1 MSYSRRMESLAE
13 KYRQF
18 FEDKTRGQILALIC
32 PYTFHIDYS
41 PLNLRS
47 GGFDSWDYDT
57 ELREYVENG
66 IKRLRY
72 FMEYTGDLDNDYI
85 PAMGMNFGY
94 GPHSAYYSGQEVI
107 MGEETSW
114 TRPFLTSWDKLDD
127 LRLDKNNYWY
137 RKILEGYGYIK
148 EFNTGDFAVSCFS
161 NAGPADMANALL
173 GDALF
178 YDIYDEPEMVH
189 RLMAKCVDAIT
200 TLEEDIY
207 TAADPVT
214 AGSEKGQVT
223 ANVWF
228 PRRAPYLSEDFN
240 DLCSLEQF
248 REFGFKYTQKILDTF
263 GGAFIHHHAKGRHI
277 HGELAKLRNLRLLE
291 ISWDPNCP
299 RPIDEDLPGII
310 EEHGDL
316 PLMIRCRAEDVYN
329 RIGELKKGRIIL
341 MLNLD
346 TLQEGREV
354 MKFIRKNSKI

>member
-1 MSYSRRMESLAE
+1 MSYSRHICCLAE

-18 FEDKTRGQILALIC
+18 FEDKTKGQILVLIC

-41 PLNLRS
+41 PLNLRTHR
-47 GGFDSWDYDT
+47 FDAWDYDK
-57 ELREYVENG
+57 ELREYVENSV
-66 IKRLRY
+66 KRLRY
-72 FMEYTGDLDNDYI
+72 FMEHTRDLDNDYV
-85 PAMGMNFGY
+85 PSMGINFGY
-94 GPHSAYYSGQEVI
+94 GPHSAYYSGQEVV
-107 MGEETSW
+107 MGQETSW

-127 LRLDKNNYWY
+127 LKLDKNIYWY
-137 RKILEGYGYIK
+137 RKILEGYRYIS
-148 EFNTGDFAVSCFS
+148 EFNAGDFAVSCFS
-161 NAGPADMANALL
+161 NAGPADMANAIR
-173 GDALF
+173 GDDLF

-189 RLMAKCVDAIT
+189 RLMAKCVDAIVN
-200 TLEEDIY
+200 LEDDIY
-207 TAADPVT
+207 AGIEPVT

-228 PRRAPYLSEDFN
+228 SGRAPYLSEDFN

-248 REFGFKYTQKILDTF
+248 REFGFKYTQNILDKF
-263 GGAFIHHHAKGRHI
+263 GGAFVHHHAKGRHI
-277 HGELAKLRNLRLLE
+277 HSELAKLRNLKLLE

-299 RPIDEDLPGII
+299 RPIDDALPSII

-341 MLNLD
+341 MLNLN

-354 MKFIRKNSKI
+354 MQFIRKHSKI